1 MATSGSYFSQR
12 EVDGCMRSALVHA
25 ASGNA
30 LVDSRSATVQAPDCM
45 TADALTKLVLLS
57 ADPQHPLL
65 QRFGATA
72 FII

>member
-1 MATSGSYFSQR
+1 
-12 EVDGCMRSALVHA
+12 VL
-25 ASGNA
+25 
-30 LVDSRSATVQAPDCM
+30 APDCM

-57 ADPQHPLL
+57 NDPRHPLL